1 MDSGKPLDQALI
13 FRMWL
18 PLAASWIL
26 MGLEIPMVC
35 AVLTK
40 LAQSDI
46 HTGAYGMVFG
56 MALVIESPVIMLL
69 TASTALS
76 RDWSSYH
83 KLWRLMT
90 WMSVALTLLH
100 VAIAFTPLYDWIVTE
115 IIKAPED
122 IIEPGRL
129 GLQIMTPWTW
139 AIAHRR
145 FHQGVLIRFGHAG
158 VVGWGTGVRLVA
170 DAVVLGAGLLLHKY
184 QGIVVAGTA
193 VATGVIVEAIYIRWK
208 VRKILRGPLSDAKGP
223 AITMREVILFYLPIA
238 FAPTIGLL
246 GQPILTGGLSQLAKP
261 TLTLAVWPAINSLI
275 FILRSA
281 GIAFTEVVVAL
292 MDKPGGPR
300 QLRRFVIWLSI
311 GLSVPIP
318 LLCAT
323 PLIDLWLINVIGL
336 RPELAQMGRACLW
349 FAVLMPAVTTWGCY
363 FEGKLIHAKHNRPV
377 TEAVVFFTTSL
388 FAFISITVS
397 RQSMPGLNAAVCAMT
412 IGGFLQM
419 AWLWW
424 RSLGLAKTESETDAP
439 DTQ

>member
-1 MDSGKPLDQALI
+1 
-13 FRMWL
+13 
-18 PLAASWIL
+18 
-26 MGLEIPMVC
+26 
-35 AVLTK
+35 
-40 LAQSDI
+40 
-46 HTGAYGMVFG
+46 
-56 MALVIESPVIMLL
+56 
-69 TASTALS
+69 
-76 RDWSSYH
+76 
-83 KLWRLMT
+83 
-90 WMSVALTLLH
+90 
-100 VAIAFTPLYDWIVTE
+100 
-115 IIKAPED
+115 
-122 IIEPGRL
+122 
-129 GLQIMTPWTW
+129 MTPWTW

-158 VVGWGTGVRLVA
+158 IVGWGTGVRLVA

-208 VRKILRGPLSDAKGP
+208 VRKILRGPLRDAKGP
-223 AITMREVILFYLPIA
+223 VITMREVIMFYLPIA

-281 GIAFTEVVVAL
+281 GIAFTEVMVAL
-292 MDKPGGPR
+292 LGKPDGLR
-300 QLRRFVIWLSI
+300 QLRRFVIWLSF

-318 LLCAT
+318 LLCST
-323 PLIDLWLINVIGL
+323 PLIDLWLVKVIGL
-336 RPELAQMGRACLW
+336 RPQLAEMGKACLW
-349 FAVLMPAVTTWGCY
+349 FAILMPAVTTWGCY

-377 TEAVVFFTTSL
+377 TEAVVFFTASL
-388 FAFISITVS
+388 FAFISIIVS

-424 RSLGLAKTESETDAP
+424 RCLGLAKTDTEADSP